1 MKNLVLATEEK
12 RVVFLSETREG
23 SASEKRMADEADLW
37 FGEHTEAVGEADREA
52 LVALLVD
59 LGFPAYRAGG
69 ASVLRPHKK
78 PRGGELT
85 PQQKKDNQ
93 MHASERVVVEHAIS
107 GVKVWR
113 VVKEVLR
120 SWLHERRDRVMYLAC
135 GLHNFRL
142 AYRLR
147 LIQP

>member
-1 MKNLVLATEEK
+1 MKNLVLATEKK
-12 RVVFLSETREG
+12 RIVFLSETREG
-23 SASEKRMADEADLW
+23 SASEKRMADEAE
-37 FGEHTEAVGEADREA
+37 FSFEAQADASGEADHEA

-69 ASVLRPHKK
+69 ATVLRPHQK

-85 PQQKKDNQ
+85 PEQKKDNQ
-93 MHASERVVVEHAIS
+93 AHASQRVVVEHAIS
-107 GVKVWR
+107 GIKVWR
-113 VVKEVLR
+113 VVKEVFR

-142 AYRLR
+142 EYRLR
-147 LIQP
+147 LIQL